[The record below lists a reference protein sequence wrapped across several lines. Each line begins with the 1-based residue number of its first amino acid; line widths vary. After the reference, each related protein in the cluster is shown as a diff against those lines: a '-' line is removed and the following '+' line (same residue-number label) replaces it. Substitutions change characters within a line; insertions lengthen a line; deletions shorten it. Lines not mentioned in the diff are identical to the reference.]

1 MYISPSPSAR
11 ALHLQCDFGQFVSD
25 FSCLFFGQPNN
36 RMAISPQSCG
46 CSGLSVPN
54 HPALDSHS
62 YKIAWQDCRAGHRS
76 DVDSFAVEYIAD
88 HDRPSSREA
97 PRSKGCA
104 CWRAIARQFARSRY
118 FPFAL
123 SPSSTRHLTAH
134 QRRGPPMTGTPCGS
148 IIEGQWIR
156 NATTTCSKTKPRQM
170 RLSFALSLQASTSAT
185 MVSTSDE
192 NSSK

>member
-1 MYISPSPSAR
+1 MARSDRFSFAAITSGRVLAFAILRKRSSSCGVHRFLGSSTMYISPSPSAR
-11 ALHLQCDFGQFVSD
+11 ALHLQRDFGQFVSD

-36 RMAISPQSCG
+36 RTAISPQSCG

-54 HPALDSHS
+54 HPALASHS
-62 YKIAWQDCRAGHRS
+62 YKIACQDCRAGHRS

-118 FPFAL
+118 FPFGFGPGGERANLIL
-123 SPSSTRHLTAH
+123 S
-134 QRRGPPMTGTPCGS
+134 
-148 IIEGQWIR
+148 
-156 NATTTCSKTKPRQM
+156 K
-170 RLSFALSLQASTSAT
+170 
-185 MVSTSDE
+185 
-192 NSSK
+192 

>member
-1 MYISPSPSAR
+1 VAR
-11 ALHLQCDFGQFVSD
+11 ALSAPPHRLRWDRRRSFSFRLRPELSICNVIFGQFVSD

-36 RMAISPQSCG
+36 RTASFRPCG

-54 HPALDSHS
+54 HPALASHS
-62 YKIAWQDCRAGHRS
+62 YKIACQDCRAGHRS

-118 FPFAL
+118 FPLVF
-123 SPSSTRHLTAH
+123 SPSSTR
-134 QRRGPPMTGTPCGS
+134 RRMAPVISAPS
-148 IIEGQWIR
+148 H
-156 NATTTCSKTKPRQM
+156 KP
-170 RLSFALSLQASTSAT
+170 LSLLGRRHGR
-185 MVSTSDE
+185 
-192 NSSK
+192 